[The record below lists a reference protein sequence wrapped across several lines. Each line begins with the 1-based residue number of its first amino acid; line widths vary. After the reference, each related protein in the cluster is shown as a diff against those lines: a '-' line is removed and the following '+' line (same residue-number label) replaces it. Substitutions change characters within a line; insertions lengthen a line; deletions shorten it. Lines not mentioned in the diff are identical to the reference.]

1 MGASFC
7 TKKAHGRLTLMKQ
20 SLRPVSKKPNVNSFT
35 VSVLTAHLF
44 NLKLLIGSTRK
55 LQYIEWIK
63 LITAMMLL
71 CYFLAVS
78 NSKLNKVVE
87 DINVAWNNI
96 TPFIANS
103 DIMVSDCKFQ
113 KLTL

>member
-1 MGASFC
+1 M
-7 TKKAHGRLTLMKQ
+7 
-20 SLRPVSKKPNVNSFT
+20 NSVP
-35 VSVLTAHLF
+35 VSVLTIHLF
-44 NLKLLIGSTRK
+44 NFKLLIGYTRK
-55 LQYIEWIK
+55 LQYIEWLK

-103 DIMVSDCKFQ
+103 DIMVSDCTNFKN
-113 KLTL
+113 

>member
-1 MGASFC
+1 
-7 TKKAHGRLTLMKQ
+7 
-20 SLRPVSKKPNVNSFT
+20 
-35 VSVLTAHLF
+35 
-44 NLKLLIGSTRK
+44 
-55 LQYIEWIK
+55 
-63 LITAMMLL
+63 MLL

-103 DIMVSDCKFQ
+103 DIMVSDYKFQ